1 MIPVEFTRV
10 ETSSF
15 LKIYKELCKEYHI
28 TVQGAVETAAGVA
41 MVTMLEAEEYEVE
54 SNVTVNIRPFLKT
67 KLPDDYVGAYFLGL
81 KFKNLVVS
89 SPDADKFWGMA
100 RHASDDIHARLNKKE
115 HIKMWP
121 MLKCLFPVFIDGFRR
136 KAKDVKPSR
145 RFEELVVFTNLGYA
159 KFLDGSPDDD
169 VILRARFGCSA
180 EHQRGTMFGNN
191 IATFNG
197 KLFWTVVYFS
207 NIVNDSTAKK
217 YADLVKETI
226 LKAIKDIKD

>member
-1 MIPVEFTRV
+1 M
-10 ETSSF
+10 
-15 LKIYKELCKEYHI
+15 CKEHKT
-28 TVQGAVETAAGVA
+28 TVQGAVQTAAGVA
-41 MVTMLEAEEYEVE
+41 MVTMLEAEEYEVG

-67 KLPDDYVGAYFLGL
+67 KLPDDYAGAYFLVL
-81 KFKNLVVS
+81 QFKSLVVS

-100 RHASDDIHARLNKKE
+100 RQASDDIHARLNKKE

-121 MLKCLFPVFIDGFRR
+121 TQKCLLPVFIDGFR
-136 KAKDVKPSR
+136 KANDDRSGR
-145 RFEELVVFTNLGYA
+145 RFEQLVVFTNLGYA

-180 EHQRGTMFGNN
+180 EHQCGTIFGNN

-217 YADLVKETI
+217 YADLVKGTI
-226 LKAIKDIKD
+226 LETIKDIKD